1 MVLIDIFFSYDMFR
15 NLTNEKAKKFKKK
28 QKEVFHECLVDPGPD
43 LVKIFF

>member
-1 MVLIDIFFSYDMFR
+1 MFR

-43 LVKIFF
+43 LVNIFFQKWKKNIAEN